1 MLKWITNMKEISF
14 PKLME
19 VYAETNR
26 KTAREEWPDLPEGFA
41 TEKAERDFYD
51 YLQKIFFRTSGTAY
65 ALWEVDG
72 NYVSALRLE
81 PYRKGLLIEA
91 LETAPDQRRKGYG
104 QALLRAV
111 IERTEGTKLYSHVEK
126 HNKASMALHVSCG
139 FERVSDFAVYIDGSV
154 NYRGCTLCFRKNE
167 E

>member
-51 YLQKIFFRTSGTAY
+51 YLQQIFFRTSGTAY